1 MVDHRPNRR
10 RRPGGPH
17 AVAWSRAEEVR
28 TRRLSAVPRLSIGLP
43 VYNGERHI
51 GEALEALLGQTYEDF
66 ELIVSDNASMDG
78 TSEICLRYARQ
89 DHRIRYIRQERNIG
103 LVPNHIFVL
112 QQARGELFKSAAH
125 DDLYARDLLA
135 RCVHALDDDPHAVL
149 AHSWSA
155 VVDSSGSVVGTF
167 GPGVAL
173 DAPRA
178 ADRFRSVLYEGCHDY
193 EYAVIRT
200 RALRR
205 MRAQGSYH
213 FADRVLNAELA
224 LHGGFRQVEE
234 WMYFR
239 REHPGQLPK
248 KVRER
253 CATMDPRRTN
263 RLRHPVVRLY
273 GEYVWAYLAAIRRAP
288 LSVAERCECVGIL
301 SQYLTSRAIP
311 ALGRSLNRERLY
323 EDTLSSA
330 PSIPV
335 DVIVPGRRESLPDE
349 SPGVLS

>member
-1 MVDHRPNRR
+1 M
-10 RRPGGPH
+10 
-17 AVAWSRAEEVR
+17 
-28 TRRLSAVPRLSIGLP
+28 PRLSIGLP

-51 GEALEALLGQTYEDF
+51 SEALDALLGQTYEDF
-66 ELIVSDNASMDG
+66 ELIVSDNASTDG

-89 DHRIRYIRQERNIG
+89 DHRIRYIRQARNIG

-125 DDLYARDLLA
+125 DDLYARELLA
-135 RCVHALDDDPHAVL
+135 RCVTALDEDPHAVL
-149 AHSWSA
+149 AHAWSA

-205 MRAQGSYH
+205 MRRQGSYH
-213 FADRVLNAELA
+213 LADRMMNAELV

-234 WMYFR
+234 WLYFR
-239 REHPGQLPK
+239 REHPGPLTK
-248 KVRER
+248 DVRER
-253 CATMDPRRTN
+253 CTTLDPRRAN
-263 RLRHPVVRLY
+263 RLRHPLVRLY
-273 GEYVWAYLAAIRRAP
+273 GEYVWAYVTAILRAP
-288 LSVAERCECVGIL
+288 LSTAERCECFGIL
-301 SQYLTSRAIP
+301 THYLASRAV
-311 ALGRSLNRERLY
+311 RQRLY
-323 EDTLSSA
+323 EDPLSPA

-335 DVIVPGRRESLPDE
+335 DTIVAGRAAVTP
-349 SPGVLS
+349 

>member
-1 MVDHRPNRR
+1 MGDES
-10 RRPGGPH
+10 G
-17 AVAWSRAEEVR
+17 AEEVQ
-28 TRRLSAVPRLSIGLP
+28 TRRLSAVPRLSIALP

-51 GEALEALLGQTYEDF
+51 SEAFESLLGQTYEDF
-66 ELIVSDNASMDG
+66 ELIVSDNASTDG

-89 DHRIRYIRQERNIG
+89 DHRIRYIRQKRNIG

-112 QQARGELFKSAAH
+112 EQAKGALFKSAAH

-135 RCVHALDDDPHAVL
+135 RCVHALDEDPHAVL
-149 AHSWSA
+149 AHAWSA
-155 VVDSSGSVVGTF
+155 VVDNAGSVVGTF

-200 RALRR
+200 GTLRR
-205 MRAQGSYH
+205 MRHQGSFH
-213 FADRVLNAELA
+213 LADRLMNAELV

-234 WMYFR
+234 WLYFR
-239 REHPGQLPK
+239 REHPEPLTK
-248 KVRER
+248 NVRER
-253 CATMDPRRTN
+253 CTTLDPRRAN

-273 GEYVWAYLAAIRRAP
+273 GEYVWAYVDAIRRAP
-288 LSVAERCECVGIL
+288 LSTAERCECLGIL
-301 SQYLTSRAIP
+301 TRYLASRA
-311 ALGRSLNRERLY
+311 GRERLY
-323 EDTLSSA
+323 EDPLSTA

-335 DVIVPGRRESLPDE
+335 DMIVAGRGDLAPARP
-349 SPGVLS
+349 